1 MSVGL
6 ALKSAV
12 KSNEKLVNQKYATL
26 KLSWKPYMIYN
37 KYEYLI
43 EKSFI
48 NILFGEF
55 CSKFHTNIN
64 EEA

>member
-48 NILFGEF
+48 NILFERVLQ
-55 CSKFHTNIN
+55 
-64 EEA
+64 